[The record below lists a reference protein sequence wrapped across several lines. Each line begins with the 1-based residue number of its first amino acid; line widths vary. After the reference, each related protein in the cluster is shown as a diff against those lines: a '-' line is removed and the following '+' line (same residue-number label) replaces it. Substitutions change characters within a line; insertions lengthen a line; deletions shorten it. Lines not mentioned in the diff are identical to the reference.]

1 MPPKSKRSPRQSPR
15 TRPSPNVV
23 VAPKRNSFLTR
34 VGKGIKAHK
43 YKIMAAA
50 VATAVGAHQLHAY
63 RHRQQ
68 MRSNP
73 IYLGKYFAKK
83 QNNATSSKPWF
94 GSTLFQSKDPEH
106 KNMMNVIRT
115 RAKEARNAMNSVN
128 GTK

>member
-1 MPPKSKRSPRQSPR
+1 MPPKSKRSPRQSRSTRGQSPRPR
-15 TRPSPNVV
+15 TQVV

-73 IYLGKYFAKK
+73 EHVAKYFEKGS
-83 QNNATSSKPWF
+83 NAISSKPWF
-94 GSTLFQSKDPEH
+94 GSTLFQSKNPEH
-106 KNMMNVIRT
+106 KTAMNEVRQ
-115 RAKEARNAMNSVN
+115 AAANAMKKH
-128 GTK
+128 G